1 MERLSVEGL
10 DALLQEAEK
19 HQSNTAG
26 VYILCCG
33 SVQPETGE
41 SWCSDCVK
49 GKLWSVT
56 EAQSLTLL
64 LTPCSWA
71 GYRKGGKRASK
82 WCVHSLQCRGENGV

>member
-1 MERLSVEGL
+1 MRANRIKRPVVMERLSVEGL

-19 HQSNTAG
+19 RQSNTAG

-49 GKLWSVT
+49 GKLVSVSQRPNPST
-56 EAQSLTLL
+56 ALIMTF
-64 LTPCSWA
+64 
-71 GYRKGGKRASK
+71 ASY
-82 WCVHSLQCRGENGV
+82 SP